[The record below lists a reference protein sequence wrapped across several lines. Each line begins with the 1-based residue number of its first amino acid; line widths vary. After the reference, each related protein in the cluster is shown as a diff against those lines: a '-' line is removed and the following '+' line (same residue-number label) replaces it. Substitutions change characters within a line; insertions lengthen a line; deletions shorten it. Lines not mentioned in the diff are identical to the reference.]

1 MWLGACRKTSH
12 LFLTDYS
19 SKKNSFQE
27 TYIAVQMYANKM
39 PSNQQ
44 KGLSFFLTAGG
55 SLACGVPDP
64 KGWVPCTTE
73 CPPAE
78 NGWCVG

>member
-1 MWLGACRKTSH
+1 
-12 LFLTDYS
+12 
-19 SKKNSFQE
+19 
-27 TYIAVQMYANKM
+27 MYANKM

-73 CPPAE
+73 CPLLRMA
-78 NGWCVG
+78 GVWGSVK